1 MKKRRLK
8 GFVKK
13 SLFAVGFVL
22 LSSMLFYVNTTDDS
36 EMLKELEGY
45 EYVNSSIMTNNIPV
59 VKEEDNIVILKPYST
74 LNVEISKK
82 FYDQSSTDE
91 EKEKSLIYYN
101 DTYIQNS
108 GILYKS
114 NEPFE
119 IVNILDGTVVDVKK
133 DEILGNVIQIKHNN
147 DLISTYSGLS
157 EVNVKKNQ
165 LLKQGEI
172 IGKSG
177 KLSLGEQLENSLLF
191 EIIKDGK
198 YVNPLNYIDKKLS
211 EI

>member
-1 MKKRRLK
+1 M
-8 GFVKK
+8 
-13 SLFAVGFVL
+13 VL
-22 LSSMLFYVNTTDDS
+22 
-36 EMLKELEGY
+36 
-45 EYVNSSIMTNNIPV
+45 
-59 VKEEDNIVILKPYST
+59 VILKPYST